1 MESHIGLRF
10 TAIGLVV
17 GLSVLF
23 LAIFDFN
30 WGIDLKGGYTVTY
43 GLDEPADDE
52 TAEDQ
57 STGAPA
63 ADRVSSTIK
72 VMQKRV
78 NRLGLA
84 DIKFVPEG
92 SDRIKVQLPGA
103 DQAEA
108 NRIKDVL
115 TQLGQLELRIVA
127 SEAEL
132 QRAGVDLVAERVRR
146 EAMETEGAELAAQGN
161 ASPVYAGPEGA
172 AGQQFAWRYT
182 SKADEDGDGV
192 PSGPGDYIK
201 LGDDQGMAGSDI
213 SRVYSTRDNETG
225 YPAVGFG
232 IKPQSRGKMSQLTRT
247 NRERQ
252 LAIILNGRID
262 SSPVIQNELSDG
274 GIIRGGAGGFQP
286 DEVEELIATLQSGSL
301 DFKPELLSEDLIGP
315 TLGEDAI
322 RRGGLAMI
330 IGLAAIALFMLVH
343 YRLAGIIANLAL
355 ILTLLIMLGAL
366 LLFSATL
373 TLPGIAGIV
382 LTVGMAVD
390 ANILIFERIREE
402 RDKGKTLIQSVKN
415 GYEQAFRAIF
425 DSNVTTL
432 ATAII
437 LVLVGTEII
446 KGFGVTLA
454 LGIVS
459 SMFSALF
466 ATKTIFLWMIQK
478 GMLKDLSMMRL
489 IGTPKIDFLRFT
501 GPATILS
508 IVLVIGGLA
517 IFFSRGDD
525 KYSIDFT
532 GGGVV
537 QVRLQEAIPL
547 SDLKDRIATLTDENG
562 QPKYPDADVR
572 TILVGGEERGT
583 SSRFEITSKIEAQD
597 ADSLKED
604 LRRILADDLLPEG
617 IPYVEQIGET
627 DESADEALRG
637 GYRIGL
643 TLPDTVDEATIRD
656 RMRSVHLAAD
666 TLRVESDP
674 GRAGNLADNW
684 KPWRISGRATL
695 PNLDEDALTT
705 EIHKAFVGTNNEA
718 LFPEPIPKATTIGK
732 VVAKDLKNKAI
743 IAMFLSLV
751 FMIYY
756 IRIRFH
762 EYRYGLAAAVCL
774 VHDVIV
780 TLGICVLFNSLGLV
794 DVKIS
799 YAIIAVFLTIV
810 GYSLND
816 TIVIF
821 DRVRENLH
829 RPKGTFAETIN
840 HSINQTLSR
849 TILTSLTT
857 LFVVIVLFALNY
869 GQKSDL
875 EGFAFALII
884 GILSGTYSTIYVA
897 SPVVIRIGKYLEAK
911 KASTPSTAATS

>member
-43 GLDEPADDE
+43 GLEEPTEDE

-57 STGAPA
+57 GTGAPA
-63 ADRVSSTIK
+63 ADRVSATIK

-78 NRLGLA
+78 NKLGLA
-84 DIKFVPEG
+84 DIKFIPEG
-92 SDRIKVQLPGA
+92 TDRIKVQLPGA

-108 NRIKDVL
+108 NRTKDVL
-115 TQLGQLELRIVA
+115 TQLGELELRLVA
-127 SEAEL
+127 TEAEL
-132 QRAGVDLVAERVRR
+132 QRAGVDVAAERIRR
-146 EAMETEGAELAAQGN
+146 EAMETRGAELDEQGIAA
-161 ASPVYAGPEGA
+161 PVYSGPEGPA
-172 AGQQFAWRYT
+172 ASQFAWHYNDRAY
-182 SKADEDGDGV
+182 EENERV
-192 PSGPGDYIK
+192 PSGPGEFIK
-201 LGDDQGMAGSDI
+201 LGDEFGMAGSDI

-225 YPAVGFG
+225 FPAVGFG
-232 IKPQSRGKMSQLTRT
+232 IKPQSRGKLSQLTRA
-247 NRERQ
+247 NQGRN
-252 LAIILNGRID
+252 LAIILNGRVN
-262 SSPVIQNELSDG
+262 SAPEIQNELSDG
-274 GIIRGGAGGFQP
+274 GIIRGGAGGFRA

-322 RRGGLAMI
+322 RRGGLAMM
-330 IGLAAIALFMLVH
+330 IGLAAIAIFMLVH

-355 ILTLLIMLGAL
+355 MLTLLIMMGAL

-466 ATKTIFLWMIQK
+466 ATKTIFLWLIQK
-478 GMLKDLSMMRL
+478 GMLKELSMMRL

-517 IFFSRGDD
+517 IFFSKGDD

-537 QVRLQEAIPL
+537 QVRLQDAVAL
-547 SDLKDRIATLTDENG
+547 SDLKDRVASLKDENG

-572 TILVGGEERGT
+572 TILVAGEPRGT
-583 SSRFEITSKIEAQD
+583 SSRFEITSKIEAED

-604 LRRILADDLLPEG
+604 LKTILANDLLPEG
-617 IPYVEQIGET
+617 IPFVGRIDET
-627 DESADEALRG
+627 DESVDEALRG
-637 GYRIGL
+637 GFRVEL

-656 RMRSVHLAAD
+656 RMRSVHLAQD
-666 TLRVESDP
+666 TLAVDP
-674 GRAGNLADNW
+674 DAARSSSLSGNW
-684 KPWRISGRATL
+684 KAYTIQGRPTL

-705 EIHKAFVGTNNEA
+705 EIHKAFVGENNEA

-762 EYRYGLAAAVCL
+762 EYRYGLAAAACL

-780 TLGICVLFNSLGLV
+780 TLGLCVLFNSLGLV

-829 RPKGTFAETIN
+829 RPKGTFVDTIN
-840 HSINQTLSR
+840 RSINQTLSR

-857 LFVVIVLFALNY
+857 LFVVVVLFALNY

-911 KASTPSTAATS
+911 KASEPSTATAS